1 MTSKLYSRSFIM
13 MAFSSLFNM
22 SSFGSFFLFPLFLTH
37 HGGSKADIGM
47 IMGAMA
53 LSPVLCRPWIS
64 EMVDK
69 IGRKRSYTVG
79 CLMMSVLP
87 LAYLLFRGDL
97 TGFYLPLLLVRLLHG
112 VGLAICFTSV
122 FTYIVDIVPQGR
134 LNEGVGMFGVS
145 GLTGMA
151 MGPFIA
157 EIIIREFGF
166 SHFFFAASAMAALG
180 LMFQLPLPETYV
192 HASHEPSQPFFSLLR
207 RKKILMVAVLAMLF
221 GFGLAGSGG
230 FVAPFAKERQVLF
243 VSLYYISYSGAA
255 VMTRLFGG
263 RLADRTGE
271 ERIIPGALLLAGGG
285 LLILLFLGGPFVLI
299 LSGLFFGCGHG
310 FLFPCLNTLA
320 VRNEPAEIRGKI
332 TGVFTGSIDAGVFAG
347 SIILGFIG
355 EWAGFR
361 ALFLVAG
368 LCFVAGLG
376 FYKLQT
382 RGNG

>member
-22 SSFGSFFLFPLFLTH
+22 SSLGSFFLFPLFITS
-37 HGGSKADIGM
+37 HGGSKADIGV

-53 LSPVLCRPWIS
+53 LSPVLFRPWIS

-79 CLMMSVLP
+79 CLIMSVLP
-87 LAYLLFRGDL
+87 LVYLLFNGDL
-97 TGFYLPLLLVRLLHG
+97 TDFYLPLLLVRLLHG

-151 MGPFIA
+151 IGPFIA

-166 SHFFFAASAMAALG
+166 SYFFLAAAAMASLG
-180 LMFQLPLPETYV
+180 LMFQLPLPETYA
-192 HASHEPSQPFFSLLR
+192 HASHGPSQTFFSLLR
-207 RKKILMVAVLAMLF
+207 RKKIRMAAMVALPF
-221 GFGLAGSGG
+221 GFGLAASSG

-243 VSLYYISYSGAA
+243 FSLYYVSYSGAA

-285 LLILLFLGGPFVLI
+285 LLILLFLGGAFVLI
-299 LSGLFFGCGHG
+299 LSGLLFGCGHG

-320 VRNEPAEIRGKI
+320 IRNEPVKIRGKI
-332 TGVFTGSIDAGVFAG
+332 TGVFTGSIDTGVFVG
-347 SIILGFIG
+347 SIVLGFIG

-376 FYKLQT
+376 IYKLQT
-382 RGNG
+382 IGDA

>member
-22 SSFGSFFLFPLFLTH
+22 SSLGSFFLFPLFITS
-37 HGGSKADIGM
+37 HGGSKADIGV

-79 CLMMSVLP
+79 CLIMSALP
-87 LAYLLFRGDL
+87 LAYLFFNGDL
-97 TGFYLPLLLVRLLHG
+97 TDFYLPLLLVRLLHG

-151 MGPFIA
+151 IGPFIA

-166 SHFFFAASAMAALG
+166 SHFFLAAAAMAALG

-192 HASHEPSQPFFSLLR
+192 HASHEPSQTFFSLLR
-207 RKKILMVAVLAMLF
+207 RKKILMVAMLALLF
-221 GFGLAGSGG
+221 GFGLAASSG
-230 FVAPFAKERQVLF
+230 FVAPFAKERQILF
-243 VSLYYISYSGAA
+243 VSLYYVSYSGAA

-285 LLILLFLGGPFVLI
+285 LLTLIFLGGPFVLI
-299 LSGLFFGCGHG
+299 LSGLLFGCGHG

-320 VRNEPAEIRGKI
+320 VRNEPVKIRGKI
-332 TGVFTGSIDAGVFAG
+332 TGVFTGGIDTGVFVG
-347 SIILGFIG
+347 SIVLGFIG

-376 FYKLQT
+376 LYKLQT
-382 RGNG
+382 RGSG

>member
-1 MTSKLYSRSFIM
+1 M

-22 SSFGSFFLFPLFLTH
+22 SSFGSFFLFPLFLTR
-37 HGGSKADIGM
+37 HGGSKADIGV

-79 CLMMSVLP
+79 CLIMSVLP
-87 LAYLLFRGDL
+87 LAYLFFRGDL

-157 EIIIREFGF
+157 EIIIRKFGF
-166 SHFFFAASAMAALG
+166 SHFFLAASAMAALG

-207 RKKILMVAVLAMLF
+207 RRKILTVAVLALLF

-243 VSLYYISYSGAA
+243 VSLYYIAYSGAA
-255 VMTRLFGG
+255 VATRLFGG

-285 LLILLFLGGPFVLI
+285 LLILLFLGGPLVLI

-320 VRNEPAEIRGKI
+320 VRNEPTEIRGKI

-382 RGNG
+382 RENGR